1 MLKFDIEKIIELM
14 PHRYPFLLLDSVEQ
28 KEDNLVIGIKNV
40 TYNEPFFQGHFPG
53 DPIMP
58 GVLIIESLV
67 QTGGFLLFRKLDNPK
82 EKSIYFTSINKAK
95 FRHPVR
101 PGDVLRHEV
110 ELVSFRS
117 NFCKIKGRSFVGDK
131 IVAEGEFTA
140 AITKRKRS

>member
-1 MLKFDIEKIIELM
+1 LKFDIEKIIDVM

-28 KEDNLVIGIKNV
+28 VEDDMVIGIKNV

-58 GVLIIESLV
+58 GVLIIESMV
-67 QTGGFLLFRKLDNPK
+67 QTGGFLLLKKMGNPK
-82 EKSIYFTSINKAK
+82 KKVVYFTSINKAK
-95 FRHPVR
+95 FKHPVR

-110 ELVSFRS
+110 KLVSFRF
-117 NFCKIKGRSFVGDK
+117 NFCKLKGKSFVGEK

-140 AITKRKRS
+140 AVTDRKGA

>member
-1 MLKFDIEKIIELM
+1 MKFDIEKIIDVM

-28 KEDNLVIGIKNV
+28 VEDDMVIGIKNV

-58 GVLIIESLV
+58 GVLIIESMV
-67 QTGGFLLFRKLDNPK
+67 QTGGFLLLKKMGNPK
-82 EKSIYFTSINKAK
+82 KKVVYFTSINKAK
-95 FRHPVR
+95 FKHPVR

-110 ELVSFRS
+110 KLVSFRF
-117 NFCKIKGRSFVGDK
+117 NFCKLKGKSFVGEK

-140 AITKRKRS
+140 AVTDRKGA

>member
-1 MLKFDIEKIIELM
+1 MLKFNIEKIIELM

-28 KEDNLVIGIKNV
+28 KEANLVIGIKNV

-58 GVLIIESLV
+58 GVLIIESMI
-67 QTGGFLLFRKLDNPK
+67 QAGGFLLFSKLDNPK
-82 EKSIYFTSINKAK
+82 EKSIYFTSINKVK

-140 AITKRKRS
+140 AITKRKGS